1 MAGMT
6 APHQIALKRLSEEFA
21 AMSQQMARVAGLFA
35 ELEHSL
41 AAFAPGAP
49 PVPPEPMQMPMPM
62 PMPAPGPYPYP
73 PAPVAMPTAAASRVP
88 AFPAAAAPRVPVP
101 LAPSAAVA
109 PVPDPRRVEAS
120 GRLSAR
126 MKTDSGQGWV
136 GKVLAVAGVAVTLVG
151 VVLLLVLA
159 AQAGILR
166 PEIRVA
172 GGAVLAVLL
181 VAVGVRMNGRE
192 GGRVGAVALSA
203 TGVAT
208 AYMDIVAV
216 TAIYHWVPP
225 VVGLLLAAVIG
236 GAGLALARRWDS
248 EQFGL
253 LVLVPLLVLAPIIVD
268 DVSLLLIGFM
278 TVLSAAALPI
288 QLGKDWIWMHAART
302 AAVTLPLLAALVAR
316 SFTVIPEF
324 GTGAWLLGGACA
336 VAALLAIAGALV
348 LLPGASRR
356 VAMALLTVVGVLP
369 ALSAGMAVQSRLAA
383 LIAALVSAVML
394 AVVATPRLRPG
405 PGIDDPV
412 TAIWSALSA
421 VAALI
426 AVATAFD
433 GYVEG
438 PVVLAMG
445 LLVAIAGRNSRVARW
460 VATDFAFVGGLMFV
474 GTAGPDTLAQATV
487 LTTPVAISTL
497 ASGVLG
503 AMCALVIAWAWS
515 REHDVRADVVRLIWA
530 AAGMA
535 AAYCVTML
543 TVTAGVLIG
552 GVDGGF
558 LGGHMAATIC
568 WIAMAAG
575 LFALALR
582 IGDRDAR
589 TAPIAGGLALTAAS
603 TAKLFLFDLG
613 TLDGMFRVA
622 AFIVVGLVLLG
633 TGAGY
638 ARSLAQQDREHSAN

>member
-1 MAGMT
+1 MADMT
-6 APHQIALKRLSEEFA
+6 APPQIALKRLSDEFT
-21 AMSQQMARVAGLFA
+21 AMSQQMARVAGLLT

-41 AAFAPGAP
+41 AAFAPGAQAEP
-49 PVPPEPMQMPMPM
+49 QARPEPRPTPIPQQMSV
-62 PMPAPGPYPYP
+62 AGRYPYP
-73 PAPVAMPTAAASRVP
+73 PAAVALPP
-88 AFPAAAAPRVPVP
+88 AAAPRVPAP
-101 LAPSAAVA
+101 PTPPSA
-109 PVPDPRRVEAS
+109 PDPRRVQAHA
-120 GRLSAR
+120 GLSAR
-126 MKTDSGQGWV
+126 LKNDSGQGWV
-136 GKVLAVAGVAVTLVG
+136 GNVLAIAGVAVTLVG

-159 AQAGILR
+159 AQAGMLR

-181 VAVGVRMNGRE
+181 VVAGLRMNGRE
-192 GGRVGAVALSA
+192 GGRVGAIALSA

-216 TAIYHWVPP
+216 TAIYEWVPP

-253 LVLVPLLVLAPIIVD
+253 LVLVPLLVLAPIVVD
-268 DVSLLLIGFM
+268 AVSLLLIGFM
-278 TVLSAAALPI
+278 TVLSAAALPV

-302 AAVTLPLLAALVAR
+302 AAVTLPLLAALVVR

-324 GTGAWLLGGACA
+324 GVGAWLLGGACV
-336 VAALLAIAGALV
+336 VAALLAIAGTVV
-348 LLPGASRR
+348 LLPSSSHR
-356 VAMALLTVVGVLP
+356 VAMALLTAVGVLP
-369 ALSAGMAVQSRLAA
+369 ALAAGMAVHSRLAA
-383 LIAALVSAVML
+383 LIAALVSAAML
-394 AVVATPRLRPG
+394 AVVVAPGRRL
-405 PGIDDPV
+405 GIDDPV
-412 TAIWSALSA
+412 TTIWSALSA

-426 AVATAFD
+426 AVTTACD

-445 LLVAIAGRNSRVARW
+445 MLTAIAGRNSRVARW
-460 VATDFAFVGGLMFV
+460 VATGFAVVGGMMFAV
-474 GTAGPDTLAQATV
+474 TAGPDTLTQATV
-487 LTTPVAISTL
+487 LTTSAAVSVL
-497 ASGVLG
+497 ACSVLG
-503 AMCALVIAWAWS
+503 AMSALANAWVWS
-515 REHDVRADVVRLIWA
+515 RAHDVRAETMRLIWA
-530 AAGMA
+530 AAGTA
-535 AAYCVTML
+535 IAYCVTML

-552 GVDGGF
+552 GVHGGF

-582 IGDRDAR
+582 VGDRDAR
-589 TAPIAGGLALTAAS
+589 TALIVGGLGVTAAS
-603 TAKLFLFDLG
+603 TAKLFFFDLG

-638 ARSLAQQDREHSAN
+638 ARSLAKQDRERSAS